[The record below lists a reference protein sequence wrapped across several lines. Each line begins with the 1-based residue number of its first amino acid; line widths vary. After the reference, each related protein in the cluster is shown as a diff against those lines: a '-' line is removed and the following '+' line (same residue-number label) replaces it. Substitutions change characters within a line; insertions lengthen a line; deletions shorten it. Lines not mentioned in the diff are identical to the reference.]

1 MSPTFSEFVF
11 FSLLSVANG
20 LGRREPEE
28 EEVLRGHHPETDGDD
43 GAAECEQVQSFP
55 SHHAE
60 RFFGKVLGSSP
71 GLWAPTAASYCPSMA
86 GEMQKQ
92 NMTKPHERW
101 DGKLCRINAKNDQR
115 SISKDP
121 NLAKL

>member
-43 GAAECEQVQSFP
+43 GAAEREQVHLVNGRVGVMTRVTSLVSNQT
-55 SHHAE
+55 
-60 RFFGKVLGSSP
+60 FF
-71 GLWAPTAASYCPSMA
+71 
-86 GEMQKQ
+86 
-92 NMTKPHERW
+92 
-101 DGKLCRINAKNDQR
+101 
-115 SISKDP
+115 
-121 NLAKL
+121 